1 MKKSLSI
8 LLFAV
13 LASGCMK
20 RENLYDEE
28 RAAEEEAKK
37 NFPVQNI
44 DPEQDWNMGTSR
56 SLNVSVNEKTG
67 ETYTIKVYDGYPF
80 AAGGA

>member
-1 MKKSLSI
+1 MADKGLIFTFACKSFNVRVLNQGNMKKSLSI

-44 DPEQDWNMGTSR
+44 DPGT
-56 SLNVSVNEKTG
+56 
-67 ETYTIKVYDGYPF
+67 
-80 AAGGA
+80 A

>member
-44 DPEQDWNMGTSR
+44 DPERDGTWE
-56 SLNVSVNEKTG
+56 LLVL
-67 ETYTIKVYDGYPF
+67 
-80 AAGGA
+80 